1 MVSEMNAVMSLST
14 ASIGAAIG
22 AELVRT
28 GELVR
33 LSKEVIRP
41 YYQDKAKW
49 AVRQLCGLLDGIDF
63 HIHKPEGAF
72 FLWLWLPGL
81 KITDAELYRRLKK
94 RGVLIVPGH
103 YFFPGLEDDWEHKQQ
118 CIRISYAQDV
128 DKVEAGLKIIAEEIK
143 SRLQAALELLF
154 FCTKTGNQAFFV
166 KISRA
171 ISSPALL
178 A

>member
-1 MVSEMNAVMSLST
+1 MSLSKFGLPATRTGIVIAREEIIEMVSEMNAVMSLST

-22 AELVRT
+22 TELVRT
-28 GELVR
+28 GELIR
-33 LSKEVIRP
+33 LCKDVIRP

-49 AVRQLCGLLDGIDF
+49 AVRQLCELLDGIDF

-72 FLWLWLPGL
+72 FLWLWLPEL

-118 CIRISYAQDV
+118 CIRISYAQDI
-128 DKVEAGLKIIAEEIK
+128 DKVAAGLKIIADEIM
-143 SRLQAALELLF
+143 
-154 FCTKTGNQAFFV
+154 
-166 KISRA
+166 
-171 ISSPALL
+171 L
-178 A
+178 ACKKG